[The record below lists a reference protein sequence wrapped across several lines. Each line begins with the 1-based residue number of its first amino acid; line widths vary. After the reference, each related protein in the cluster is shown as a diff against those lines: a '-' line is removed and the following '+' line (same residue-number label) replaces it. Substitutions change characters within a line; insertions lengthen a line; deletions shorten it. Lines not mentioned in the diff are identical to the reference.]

1 MSIISVHLG
10 CAMFI
15 KEVVQ
20 MFSFHGEPKSFVT
33 FAGLLKIPYQSAGIV
48 GYKKLKQECLTR
60 YLGSI
65 TIFGEFASIP

>member
-20 MFSFHGEPKSFVT
+20 KFSFHGEPKSFVT
-33 FAGLLKIPYQSAGIV
+33 FASLLKIPYQSAGIV
-48 GYKKLKQECLTR
+48 GYKKL
-60 YLGSI
+60 
-65 TIFGEFASIP
+65 